1 MSSGKRIQ
9 VYCTKKEANMNAFFC
24 DLLVLRTVTIKHI

>member
-24 DLLVLRTVTIKHI
+24 DLLVLTVIIKHI

>member
-24 DLLVLRTVTIKHI
+24 DLLVLAVIIKHI